1 MRGEGA
7 RGGVG
12 GVLGLEVVAVD
23 RRLCDLLFI
32 EFPAL
37 RILTVFV

>member
-12 GVLGLEVVAVD
+12 EVVAVD